1 VLPELDDTLAV
12 PAADPVCTA
21 TAPRATASPP
31 VPGEPGLVSGQRL
44 GHFRIERLLGA
55 GGMGEVYLA
64 TDLALERP
72 VAIKVLP
79 DGSGRDAARRDRL
92 VREARA
98 QARIT
103 HPNVGHI
110 YFIGEEAG
118 RLYFAMEYVAGETLA
133 ARVAAGPLTVD
144 DALTIIRSA
153 ALGLR
158 EAQRNGITHRDIKPS
173 NLMIDAHGMVKVLDF
188 GLAAGAPGALG
199 AGPVAQTSL
208 AGTPLYMAPE
218 QARSEPVDFRA
229 DIYAL
234 GATLFHLVAGRP
246 PFEADTV
253 EALLSKHSSAQRPV
267 LPRRSG
273 QPRTTIQALDA
284 LCGRMMAP
292 AAADRFASY
301 DELIRAIELASVE
314 HMRPAGLWVRVMAAL
329 VDLILVS
336 VVTFAV
342 RLPIVLLLDSHDFE
356 ADLYIMLAYALYR
369 SVFVARSGRTLG
381 LWLFE
386 LEVVGTETG
395 GKPALRQAV
404 IRVLVPAGVVAI
416 ATVPDRVLGL
426 YDYKLDT
433 IAQIV
438 VIAIACLPPLA
449 LLWASLRSV
458 GKQTI
463 WDKLSHTMVRYR
475 TRRTTAI

>member
-1 VLPELDDTLAV
+1 
-12 PAADPVCTA
+12 
-21 TAPRATASPP
+21 
-31 VPGEPGLVSGQRL
+31 
-44 GHFRIERLLGA
+44 
-55 GGMGEVYLA
+55 
-64 TDLALERP
+64 
-72 VAIKVLP
+72 
-79 DGSGRDAARRDRL
+79 
-92 VREARA
+92 
-98 QARIT
+98 
-103 HPNVGHI
+103 
-110 YFIGEEAG
+110 
-118 RLYFAMEYVAGETLA
+118 
-133 ARVAAGPLTVD
+133 
-144 DALTIIRSA
+144 
-153 ALGLR
+153 
-158 EAQRNGITHRDIKPS
+158 
-173 NLMIDAHGMVKVLDF
+173 
-188 GLAAGAPGALG
+188 
-199 AGPVAQTSL
+199 
-208 AGTPLYMAPE
+208 
-218 QARSEPVDFRA
+218 
-229 DIYAL
+229 
-234 GATLFHLVAGRP
+234 
-246 PFEADTV
+246 
-253 EALLSKHSSAQRPV
+253 
-267 LPRRSG
+267 
-273 QPRTTIQALDA
+273 
-284 LCGRMMAP
+284 
-292 AAADRFASY
+292 
-301 DELIRAIELASVE
+301 
-314 HMRPAGLWVRVMAAL
+314 
-329 VDLILVS
+329 VS